1 MLKCDKDFL
10 IFVYSEKRQNI
21 SRRKKKLQP
30 LKFSGFIADL
40 GMWIT
45 DYLHLSLQFGLKQS
59 YFWYEII
66 IVKSTQILVKF

>member
-1 MLKCDKDFL
+1 MQPQEILGPRPLLTAMENGLLVMLKCDKVFL

-40 GMWIT
+40 GM
-45 DYLHLSLQFGLKQS
+45 
-59 YFWYEII
+59 
-66 IVKSTQILVKF
+66 

>member
-1 MLKCDKDFL
+1 MQPQEILGPRPLLTAMENGLLVMLKCDKDFL

-40 GMWIT
+40 GM
-45 DYLHLSLQFGLKQS
+45 
-59 YFWYEII
+59 
-66 IVKSTQILVKF
+66 